1 MKAARIHHF
10 GDSRDTLIENI
21 EIPKPHDGQVL
32 IRVLAAC
39 INPYDISV
47 INGRAVSTSAVNFPF
62 TVGQDFAGT
71 IEKIGKGVDRYH
83 TGEKVIGSSSA
94 LFGGSGACA
103 EYVVADASKIAAST
117 SAIDDI
123 HAASLPTAGSTALAA
138 INNLHIVAKDKL
150 YIHGGAGGVGTFAI
164 QIAKSKGAYVCA
176 TASAENRDF
185 VISLG
190 ANEAI
195 DYKKENYAQQLRDYD
210 ALLNAATTYPSELIP
225 ILKRGGRAV
234 SLTEPF
240 NEHISLRHGIEA
252 VLQSTNITHA
262 LLADV
267 VTLVDQALVIPQ
279 IYRVYKLD
287 DIAGAFEALEHES
300 IRGKIVIKI
309 SDY

>member
-1 MKAARIHHF
+1 MRAARIHHF
-10 GDSRDTLIENI
+10 GDSSDILIENI
-21 EIPKPHDGQVL
+21 GIPKPHDGHVL

-39 INPYDISV
+39 INPYDIAV
-47 INGRAVSTSAVNFPF
+47 INGRAVSASAVNFPF
-62 TVGQDFAGT
+62 TVGQDFVGI
-71 IEKIGKGVDRYH
+71 IEKIGKGVDGYH

-103 EYVVADASKIAAST
+103 EYVVADASKIALSAST
-117 SAIDDI
+117 INDVQ
-123 HAASLPTAGSTALAA
+123 AASLPTAGSAALAA
-138 INNLHIVAKDKL
+138 INNLHIVAKDKVF
-150 YIHGGAGGVGTFAI
+150 IHGGAGGVGTFAV

-176 TASAENRDF
+176 TASAENHDF

-190 ANEAI
+190 ADEAI
-195 DYKKENYAQQLRDYD
+195 DHTKGNYVHGLRDYD
-210 ALLNAATTYPSELIP
+210 ALLNAAKTNPNELIP
-225 ILKRGGRAV
+225 LLRRGWRAV

-240 NEHISLRHGIEA
+240 NEHISSKHGIEA

-262 LLADV
+262 LLADI

-279 IYRVYKLD
+279 IDRVYKLD
-287 DIAGAFEALEHES
+287 DITVAFEALGHGS